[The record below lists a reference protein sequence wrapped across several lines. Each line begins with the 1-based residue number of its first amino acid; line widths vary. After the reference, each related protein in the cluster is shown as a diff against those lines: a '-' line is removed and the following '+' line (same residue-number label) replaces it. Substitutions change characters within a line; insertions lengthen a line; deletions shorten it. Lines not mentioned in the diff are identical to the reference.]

1 MNRPRKQTVKS
12 ILRTS
17 FSLRQPLVFIGQYQE
32 VKRTGNSSVLKES
45 EDTETKAGSVL
56 IQINHW
62 QQHVFILTNAFFLEY
77 FTTRSGTIIVQMK
90 YDNGKETSWWNVHRF
105 GNAYW
110 KVQWDATGLFDKCFT
125 SEKGRELEEGPLWMM
140 LIECG
145 TLDSA

>member
-56 IQINHW
+56 IQINH
-62 QQHVFILTNAFFLEY
+62 
-77 FTTRSGTIIVQMK
+77 
-90 YDNGKETSWWNVHRF
+90 
-105 GNAYW
+105 
-110 KVQWDATGLFDKCFT
+110 
-125 SEKGRELEEGPLWMM
+125 
-140 LIECG
+140 
-145 TLDSA
+145 